1 MTFATDLSRARVR
14 RITTGH
20 DPSGR
25 AVIVED
31 KQCVGT
37 GLAEDGERTPATFFQ
52 LWASHEMP
60 VSLTDEAMTRQRE
73 GSMTTVLG
81 TGAGSVLRIGVLAPG
96 ARSPMHRTESL
107 DYGICLE
114 GECDMELDGGEV
126 VTIHAGDVVI
136 QRGTNHVWHNRSGQ
150 PCRFAWVLI
159 DAEPITVDGQRL
171 EAIWQD
177 DEPAAHPREQA

>member
-73 GSMTTVLG
+73 GSMTTILG
-81 TGAGSVLRIGVLAPG
+81 TGAGSVLRIGVLVG
-96 ARSPMHRTESL
+96 QH
-107 DYGICLE
+107 
-114 GECDMELDGGEV
+114 GEE
-126 VTIHAGDVVI
+126 
-136 QRGTNHVWHNRSGQ
+136 QRGEECGLRAKLDRQ
-150 PCRFAWVLI
+150 ILPR
-159 DAEPITVDGQRL
+159 
-171 EAIWQD
+171 
-177 DEPAAHPREQA
+177 DEPRRGERAGRIHVGTTIARYIA